1 MAGTGVSG
9 YSGDGSLATNAAVGM
24 IYGVAFDGKGNL
36 YMSDSNNYRVRM
48 VANSTG
54 IITTVAGT
62 GVAGNSGDGGLATSA
77 ALQSPTGIAV
87 DVLSGDIYIADK
99 QIKMVTKS
107 TGIIT
112 TVAGAD
118 PSDLAYGATGLA
130 VDPKL
135 QLLYILSNGRVLVQT
150 RSTGGVE
157 VIAGQSTGG
166 YSGDGGLATNANLL
180 KPFSITVDVLTG
192 NIYIADNGN
201 SRVRM
206 ITKSTGIIT
215 TVAGNGEAGNSGD
228 GGLATAA
235 ALSSPM
241 GMAVDMQGNVYIAD
255 SSSNCLRKVTKS
267 TGIITTVAGTG
278 VNGYS
283 GDGGLATAAQLSSPW
298 GVAVN
303 SAAGI
308 VAFYDFGN
316 VRIRSFTVPK
326 VTSSPSA
333 APTGRTILCHV

>member
-9 YSGDGSLATNAAVGM
+9 YSGDGSLATNAAIGM
-24 IYGVAFDGKGNL
+24 IYGVAFDGSGNL
-36 YMSDSNNYRVRM
+36 YMSDSTNYRIRM
-48 VANSTG
+48 IANSTG

-62 GVAGNSGDGGLATSA
+62 GVAGYSGDNGLATST
-77 ALQSPTGIAV
+77 ALQSPSGIAV

-99 QIKMVTKS
+99 QIRKVTKS

-118 PSDLAYGATGLA
+118 PSDMAYGATDLA

-135 QLLYILSNGRVLVQT
+135 QLLYILSNGRIFVQT
-150 RSTGGVE
+150 RSTGGVT

-166 YSGDGGLATNANLL
+166 YSGDGGVATNAYLL
-180 KPFSITVDVLTG
+180 NPYSITVDVLTG
-192 NIYIADNGN
+192 NIYIADSGN
-201 SRVRM
+201 YRVRM

-215 TVAGNGEAGNSGD
+215 TVAGAGVTGNSGD
-228 GGLATAA
+228 GGLATGA
-235 ALSSPM
+235 ALGFLL

-255 SSSNCLRKVTKS
+255 STNNCVRKITKS

-278 VNGYS
+278 VNSFS

-326 VTSSPSA
+326 VAFSPSA